1 MYYGLATQH
10 RPPTRPQ
17 PRIRWTRETPLPPL
31 VTRWR
36 R

>member
-17 PRIRWTRETPLPPL
+17 PRIRWIREAPTGL
-31 VTRWR
+31 VIRWD
-36 R
+36 